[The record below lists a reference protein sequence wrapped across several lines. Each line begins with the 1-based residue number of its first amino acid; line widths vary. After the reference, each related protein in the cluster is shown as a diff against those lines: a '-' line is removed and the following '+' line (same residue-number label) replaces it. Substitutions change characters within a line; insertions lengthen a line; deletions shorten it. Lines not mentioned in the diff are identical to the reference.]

1 MERVRDDMEPSRMNS
16 LPQNHQAASHEDAPE
31 PMTPELQRLAEL
43 SPRPT
48 TLAQTGLSL
57 TFLADLLGK
66 HLASAGVL
74 ATSQL
79 IDRLALAGPVIDQ
92 ILHFMRA
99 EGRIEVRSRLGLDAE
114 LRYGLTDK
122 GRLEAADALN
132 RGGYIGPAPVPLADY
147 VSLVRRQSVHR
158 YMITRQAV
166 RDAFT
171 GVVIAEELLDRLGP
185 ALNSQRAMF
194 LYGNAG
200 TGKTYAAR
208 RLASA
213 LSGLVLVPHSI
224 AVHET
229 VVEIFDPLCHQQ
241 MDFMYPPSP
250 TMLDQ
255 GFDPRYVACERPIVL
270 TGGELAADMLEVQRD
285 SATRTY
291 SAPIQL
297 KANNGFLLIDDLGR
311 QRVEPAVLFNRW
323 IVPMDSR
330 QDSLTTGKGHH
341 FEVPFDLV
349 LVFSTN
355 LRPEDIADE
364 AFLRRLGYKI
374 QFTPIQPSH
383 YRQIWQDICAERSIA
398 FDPALVGYAIDELHR
413 KSQIPLLPCHP
424 RDLLGM
430 ALDRIAYLG
439 VGELDET
446 SLRWAWDSY
455 FLHKAANE
463 FKHTE
468 SNRG

>member
-1 MERVRDDMEPSRMNS
+1 MNS
-16 LPQNHQAASHEDAPE
+16 LPQNYQLAPE
-31 PMTPELQRLAEL
+31 DEASEPITPELQRLAGL

-48 TLAQTGLSL
+48 TIEQTGLSL

-74 ATSQL
+74 TTSQL
-79 IDRLALAGPVIDQ
+79 IDRLALAGPIIGQ
-92 ILHFMRA
+92 ILQFMRT
-99 EGRIEVRSRLGLDAE
+99 EGRVEVRSRLGLDAE
-114 LRYGLTDK
+114 LRYGLTEK
-122 GRLEAADALN
+122 GRFEAADALN
-132 RGGYIGPAPVPLADY
+132 RGGYIGPAPIPLADY
-147 VSLVRRQSVHR
+147 VSLVRKQSVHGN
-158 YMITRQAV
+158 MITRQAV
-166 RDAFT
+166 RDAFG

-185 ALNSQRAMF
+185 ALNSRRAIF
-194 LYGNAG
+194 LYGHAG
-200 TGKTYAAR
+200 TGKTYIAR

-213 LSGLVLVPHSI
+213 LSGLVLVPHSV

-229 VVEIFDPLCHQQ
+229 VVEVFDPLCHEQ
-241 MDFMYPPSP
+241 MAFMNPPSP

-255 GFDPRYVACERPIVL
+255 GFDPRCVACERPIVL
-270 TGGELAADMLEVQRD
+270 TGGELSLDMLEIQCD
-285 SATRTY
+285 GATRIY

-297 KANNGFLLIDDLGR
+297 KANNGLLLIDDLGR
-311 QRVEPAVLFNRW
+311 QRIEPAVLFNRW

-330 QDSLTTGKGHH
+330 QDSLTTAKGHH

-355 LRPEDIADE
+355 LRPEDIADA

-374 QFTPIQPSH
+374 EFTPIQPDP
-383 YRQIWQDICAERSIA
+383 YRRIWRGVCAERAIA
-398 FDPALVGYAIDELHR
+398 FDPGLVDYAIDELHR
-413 KSQIPLLPCHP
+413 KSRVPLLPCHP

-430 ALDRIAYLG
+430 ALDRIAYLQA
-439 VGELDET
+439 GELDET

-455 FLHKAANE
+455 FLHKGVKE